1 MKFFDDTLKSI
12 YNLFTRFINFLKIIT
27 SVEIIRKLEKFAAT
41 IHNTALVI
49 SSVMILIIGLIMHT
63 KTSIGWMLPLS
74 IFGPIMILFIS
85 YLSNDFHKACSD
97 LITSNT
103 TSLSNDAILRLGGII
118 SLVISIILFL
128 GAFASIFNGDLK
140 KVVYLLL
147 FSFLLFM
154 SAGTQFN
161 PSLLNIEIT
170 KKSTSGEDFI
180 AIFSLYLKSTVF
192 FEKIIS
198 TILIVLGN
206 IYLIANLISQELGY
220 FMSGIS
226 FMLAGIA
233 YPIIIYM
240 IFTILWFFN
249 SLFLGILSLARKK

>member
-1 MKFFDDTLKSI
+1 MKFFDDILKSI
-12 YNLFTRFINFLKIIT
+12 YNLFSRFINFLITIT

-49 SSVMILIIGLIMHT
+49 SSVMISIIGLIMHT

-74 IFGPIMILFIS
+74 IFGPIIILFVS

-118 SLVISIILFL
+118 SIILSIIMFL

-140 KVVYLLL
+140 IVIYLLL
-147 FSFLLFM
+147 SSFLFFI

-180 AIFSLYLKSTVF
+180 AIFSLYLKSIVF

-206 IYLIANLISQELGY
+206 VYLIANLTTQEFGY

-226 FMLAGIA
+226 FILAGIA
-233 YPIIIYM
+233 YPIIIYI

-249 SLFLGILSLARKK
+249 SLFLGILSLARK

>member
-1 MKFFDDTLKSI
+1 MKFFDNTLKSI
-12 YNLFTRFINFLKIIT
+12 YNLFTKFINFLKNIT
-27 SVEIIRKLEKFAAT
+27 SVQIIRKLEKLAET
-41 IHNTALVI
+41 IHNTALII

-63 KTSIGWMLPLS
+63 KTGISWMLPLS
-74 IFGPIMILFIS
+74 LFGPIIILFIS
-85 YLSNDFHKACSD
+85 YLSNDFHNACSD

-118 SLVISIILFL
+118 SVVISIILFF
-128 GAFASIFNGDLK
+128 GAFVSIFNGDLK
-140 KVVYLLL
+140 TVIYLLL
-147 FSFLLFM
+147 ASFLFYI

-161 PSLLNIEIT
+161 PSLLNIEVT

-180 AIFSLYLKSTVF
+180 AIFSMFLKSTVF

-206 IYLIANLISQELGY
+206 IYLITNLITQELGF

-233 YPIIIYM
+233 YPIIIYL